1 MNHISEHAIVSPKA
15 KIGDNVTIKQ
25 FSIVE
30 DDVEIKDNVHIGT
43 NVIICSGTRIDRD
56 CKIYHSVVLG
66 SEPHDLKFGGE
77 YTTLEI
83 GHNTII
89 REFTT
94 ISRGTKEK
102 KVTRIGNNC
111 FIMAYVHIPHDTII
125 SDNVIL
131 ANAVNMGGHCI
142 IEDWVIVGGLVGIHQ
157 FVKIGA
163 HSFIGFSSRVN
174 QDVPPYILAAGN
186 PIRYEG
192 LNVVGLRRRGFTS
205 EKINHIKQIYNLI
218 YNSKYNTTDAIKAAR
233 ETWGPTQEVK
243 QITEFI
249 ETSKR
254 GIIGT

>member
-15 KIGDNVTIKQ
+15 KLGDNVTIKP
-25 FSIVE
+25 FSVIE
-30 DDVEIKDNVHIGT
+30 DDVIIKDNVQIAT
-43 NVIICSGTRIDRD
+43 NAIICSGTRIDKN

-66 SEPHDLKFGGE
+66 SEPHDMKFGGE

-83 GHNTII
+83 GHDTII

-102 KVTRIGNNC
+102 KTTKIGNNS
-111 FIMAYVHIPHDTII
+111 FIMAYVHIPHDTVIG
-125 SDNVIL
+125 DNVIL

-163 HSFIGFSSRVN
+163 HSFVGFSSRVA
-174 QDVPPYILAAGN
+174 QDIPPYVLAAGN

-192 LNVVGLRRRGFTS
+192 LNVIGLRRRGFTS
-205 EKINHIKQIYNLI
+205 KKIEHIKQIYNLI
-218 YNSKYNTTDAIKAAR
+218 YNSKYNTTDAIKAIRDTMESTA
-233 ETWGPTQEVK
+233 EVK

-249 ETSKR
+249 GTSKR
-254 GIIGT
+254 GIIGV

>member
-1 MNHISEHAIVSPKA
+1 MNHISEYAIVSPKA

-25 FSIVE
+25 FSIIE
-30 DDVEIKDNVHIGT
+30 DDVVIKDNVHIAT
-43 NVIICSGTRIDRD
+43 NAIICSGTRIDKN
-56 CKIYHSVVLG
+56 CKVYHSVVLG
-66 SEPHDLKFGGE
+66 SEPHDMKFGGE

-83 GHNTII
+83 GHDTII

-102 KVTRIGNNC
+102 KITIVGNHS
-111 FIMAYVHIPHDTII
+111 FIMAYVHIPHDTVIG
-125 SDNVIL
+125 DNVIL

-142 IEDWVIVGGLVGIHQ
+142 IEDWAIVGGLVGIHQ

-174 QDVPPYILAAGN
+174 QDVPPYVLAAGN

-192 LNVVGLRRRGFTS
+192 LNVIGLRRRGFTS
-205 EKINHIKQIYNLI
+205 EKINQIKQVYNLI
-218 YNSKYNTTDAIKAAR
+218 YNSKYNTSDALKIIKDTL
-233 ETWGPTQEVK
+233 EQTGEVK
-243 QITEFI
+243 QIVDFI

-254 GIIGT
+254 GIIGV